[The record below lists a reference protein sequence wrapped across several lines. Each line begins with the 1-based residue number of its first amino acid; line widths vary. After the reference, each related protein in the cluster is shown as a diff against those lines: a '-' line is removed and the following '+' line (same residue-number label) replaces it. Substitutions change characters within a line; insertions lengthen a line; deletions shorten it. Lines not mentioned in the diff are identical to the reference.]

1 MKRELLFVI
10 PLLFA
15 AITSQAQSYN
25 NLNNLINRDS
35 LEKNLDNAIGSTIL
49 SEKKQIETS
58 SKDVQMMLDAQAPF
72 GIFKD
77 CYFATGVPL
86 NKQIRNRQM
95 LSFSSAYVIASR
107 KATCRSTHLPIS
119 PSHRK
124 LFGIYTKN
132 QALSETSTTI
142 RASDSV
148 NILSETTNWLVLFLH
163 R

>member
-86 NKQIRNRQM
+86 NKQINKESADAIFQ
-95 LSFSSAYVIASR
+95 LSIDR
-107 KATCRSTHLPIS
+107 K
-119 PSHRK
+119 
-124 LFGIYTKN
+124 
-132 QALSETSTTI
+132 
-142 RASDSV
+142 SV
-148 NILSETTNWLVLFLH
+148 V
-163 R
+163 